1 MLNKSDAKT
10 EPEFLLRRAGHGGE
24 FRNVTLKKPRDW
36 AELDLNRSLVSHP
49 STGPG
54 RAVQP

>member
-1 MLNKSDAKT
+1 MIQSFSYAVPAT
-10 EPEFLLRRAGHGGE
+10 EEK

-54 RAVQP
+54 TAVQP

>member
-1 MLNKSDAKT
+1 MLNKSDAKN
-10 EPEFLLRRAGHGGE
+10 EPEFLLRVPATE
-24 FRNVTLKKPRDW
+24 EKFRNVTLKKPRDW

-54 RAVQP
+54 TAVQP